1 MKLARRSFALASA
14 GAFLS
19 SRVAGAND
27 RVRVG
32 VIGCGGRGRELMR
45 ILCQFPDCDI
55 PVVSDV
61 IEPRMEEAR
70 AVSAQAAR
78 PQSTEGVLDYRR
90 MLDRQDIDAVIVAT
104 TQHWHGI
111 PFLHAVQANKPVY
124 VEKPLSHTV
133 VEGRAMVEAAAKAG
147 LPALMGTQQRS
158 GPHYRKAV
166 ELVRRGR
173 LGKIGLVEC
182 FNYSNTGARAGR
194 FPDSD
199 PPPGVHWDRWLGP
212 APQARFNRARLN
224 SSWWF
229 DYGGGML
236 TNWAVHHID
245 IILWA
250 MNYPA
255 PVAVSA
261 SGGKFVTN
269 DLADTYDTLECSWD
283 FPGWLMTYR
292 YRGFNS
298 YHTVWNRRR
307 HHGII
312 FYGSQATLVVD
323 RFGYELY
330 EEADPGKLVEKME
343 GVPYLDPRQRNLLNP
358 ANGARSEQDGPYQR
372 LFLDAVKSKRQD
384 LAPTLEE
391 SHAATVC
398 CHLGNIAYRV
408 KRRIQWDAKLEK
420 IPGDEGA
427 ASLLHKVY
435 RQGYELPA

>member
-61 IEPRMEEAR
+61 IEPRMDEAR
-70 AVSAQAAR
+70 AVSAEAAR
-78 PQSTEGVLDYRR
+78 PRSTEGVLDYRR
-90 MLDRQDIDAVIVAT
+90 ILDRQDIDAVILAT

-133 VEGRAMVEAAAKAG
+133 VEGRAMVEAAARTG

-166 ELVRRGR
+166 ELVREGR
-173 LGKIGLVEC
+173 LGQVALVEC

-194 FPDSD
+194 FADSD

-212 APQARFNRARLN
+212 APQVPFNRARLN
-224 SSWWF
+224 NSWWF

-255 PVAVSA
+255 PLAVSA
-261 SGGKFVTN
+261 SGGKFVVN
-269 DLADTYDTLECSWD
+269 DLADTYDTLECNWE

-343 GVPYLDPRQRNLLNP
+343 GIPYLDPRQRNLVDQ
-358 ANGARSEQDGPYQR
+358 AHGTRSEQDGPYQR
-372 LFLDAVKSKRQD
+372 LFLDSVKGKRPI
-384 LAPTLEE
+384 LEPTLAE

-398 CHLGNIAYRV
+398 CHLGNISYRV